1 MARALGVP
9 ATHEAVLRHLGAPET
24 LDGVTDLSSRY
35 GSRQRPRWFWPVIA
49 AVGIALGIAFA
60 AWVGFQ
66 KDPVTARVWGYEVKT
81 DSEVSIKLDVVRP
94 DPLDVTCTVYA
105 QAEDHSIV
113 GEKTVDIPASE
124 QEKVRVFIDVETE
137 RKAVNGVL
145 RTCTPAD

>member
-1 MARALGVP
+1 
-9 ATHEAVLRHLGAPET
+9 
-24 LDGVTDLSSRY
+24 VTDLSTRY
-35 GSRQRPRWFWPVIA
+35 GSRQRPRWFWPTIA
-49 AVGIALGIAFA
+49 AIGITLGVAFA

-66 KDPVTARVWGYEVKT
+66 KDPVTGRLWGYEVVS
-81 DSEVSIKLDVVRP
+81 DSQVSVKLDVIRP

-124 QEKVRVFIDVETE
+124 DEKVRVAIDIETE

-145 RTCTPAD
+145 RTCVATD